1 MTARSPNRLKNTTP
15 PKKPLSIL
23 RLVRATW
30 PRPGGKRNCVM
41 NAINHSA
48 AAPNMDRKDP
58 LARRLLKLIGAENL
72 SLMIALA
79 IMVALICSQTEFFFS
94 ARNILNIGQ
103 NMAVMGLIAVGMTL
117 VIVSAGLDISVGSI
131 AGCASVVCALMVSQ
145 AGTVLGGVAFG
156 IGIGAILGL
165 INATII
171 NYLRVNPVVATLATF
186 SAFRG
191 VAFLIA
197 PGGRPVGALDPNL
210 AWLGSGRILQ
220 IGSFPGLPVAFIILI
235 IAAIAGH
242 FIMTSTVF
250 GRSIYSMGGNPAA
263 ARLAGIKLTRMRFII
278 YAISG
283 ALSGLAGVIVTAR
296 TSSGQPASGTQG
308 LELEAITAVFLGG
321 ALLAGGKGT
330 IMGTMLAVL
339 LLATLSNGMNLLG
352 IPTFYQLVA
361 KGLLLV
367 IAVAIGQWRLARAER
382 RQARLAATGGN

>member
-1 MTARSPNRLKNTTP
+1 MTDTTAKSSGTLQANR
-15 PKKPLSIL
+15 
-23 RLVRATW
+23 RAL
-30 PRPGGKRNCVM
+30 PQ
-41 NAINHSA
+41 
-48 AAPNMDRKDP
+48 
-58 LARRLLKLIGAENL
+58 RLLHMVGAENL
-72 SLMIALA
+72 SLIIAL
-79 IMVALICSQTEFFFS
+79 IVMVALIASQTEFFFS
-94 ARNILNIGQ
+94 PRNILNIGQ
-103 NMAVMGLIAVGMTL
+103 NMAVVGLIAVGMTL

-131 AGCASVVCALMVSQ
+131 AGCASVVCALMVTQ
-145 AGTVLGGVAFG
+145 VGTVMGGVVFG
-156 IGIGAILGL
+156 VGMGVVLGL
-165 INATII
+165 VNASII
-171 NYLRVNPVVATLATF
+171 SILRVNPVVATLATF

-197 PGGRPVGALDPNL
+197 PDGRPIGVLDPTL
-210 AWLGSGRILQ
+210 ALLGSGRVFQ
-220 IGSFPGLPVAFIILI
+220 AGDFPGIPIAFIILVVV
-235 IAAIAGH
+235 AIVAH
-242 FIMTSTVF
+242 FVMTSTVF

-263 ARLAGIKLTRMRFII
+263 ARLAGINLTRMRYYI

-330 IMGTMLAVL
+330 IVGTMLAVL

-367 IAVAIGQWRLARAER
+367 IAVAIGQWRIARSEKT
-382 RQARLAATGGN
+382 QARIAASGGN